1 MAWETLLSETLQGT
15 LLIPQNELT
24 DMTIFQDFIISRGTI
39 NKQTEDSNK
48 LTVSEIKQ
56 TVSENKQTAQG
67 CRHGLN

>member
-1 MAWETLLSETLQGT
+1 
-15 LLIPQNELT
+15 
-24 DMTIFQDFIISRGTI
+24 MTIFQDFIISRGPI

>member
-1 MAWETLLSETLQGT
+1 
-15 LLIPQNELT
+15 
-24 DMTIFQDFIISRGTI
+24 MTIFQDFIISRGPI

-56 TVSENKQTAQG
+56 TVSEIKKTVSENKQTAQG

>member
-1 MAWETLLSETLQGT
+1 MGRNAQGF
-15 LLIPQNELT
+15 LFIPQNELT
-24 DMTIFQDFIISRGTI
+24 DMTIFQDFIISRGPI